1 MWNKCQL
8 CGEGGG
14 RWGSQ
19 CWIRRFLCEIKNK
32 CQLFVC
38 AVWVSMCLWGER
50 GQVSYAW
57 IKLFKLSLCIVFFWI
72 LLTVPK
78 QFFCCTSTLLDWVC
92 QIKKCAIL
100 CSSLC
105 SFFCFQHFGRL
116 WFYCGFSSVYSFT
129 LQLFLIKYLNG
140 NNCILIITVQKC
152 ALGEE
157 GPITNNGVHPY

>member
-1 MWNKCQL
+1 MPTFCV
-8 CGEGGG
+8 CCVSEYVFVGG
-14 RWGSQ
+14 REDKYLMLE
-19 CWIRRFLCEIKNK
+19 LCYLN
-32 CQLFVC
+32 
-38 AVWVSMCLWGER
+38 
-50 GQVSYAW
+50 
-57 IKLFKLSLCIVFFWI
+57 SLCIVFFWI

-157 GPITNNGVHPY
+157 GPITNNGVHLY